1 MKKLQQQH
9 MMSIYFNSKDEKK
22 LWDRYC
28 CMVRWNILTLD
39 YSTLSCILT
48 TMCIAVTF
56 YLQLFKGPQYIL
68 PRFTLHYN
76 FFSSYLQ
83 FLFWFS
89 PAMHLFFC
97 VSFLFFFL
105 FCSMFCIKAK
115 QIFLI
120 SVSSGMVWCHY
131 VYRNFI
137 F

>member
-76 FFSSYLQ
+76 FFTLICSFCFDFLQ
-83 FLFWFS
+83 QCIFS
-89 PAMHLFFC
+89 FSFPFYLFF
-97 VSFLFFFL
+97 
-105 FCSMFCIKAK
+105 FCSMFCIEAK

-120 SVSSGMVWCHY
+120 SVSSGTVWWHY